1 MDNAER
7 FSIQRA
13 EKPGYWECTDNE
25 HGIKITFKEH
35 DFNGS
40 QEVTI
45 LGGDTFGSMEEAMGV
60 AKALREMT
68 DWLSREHYK
77 KCMPDLQ
84 AMREKMGKD
93 IRTIRMERGMSQTDL
108 AAAAGITIAN
118 LSRIEAGKFS
128 VGLDTLNKIAIALGV
143 TLKME

>member
-13 EKPGYWECTDNE
+13 EKPGFWECLDKE

-35 DFNGS
+35 NFNGS

-45 LGGDTFGSMEEAMGV
+45 LGGDTFASMEEAMGV

-84 AMREKMGKD
+84 AMRERMGKD
-93 IRTIRMERGMSQTDL
+93 IRAIRMKRGMSQTDL

-128 VGLDTLNKIAIALGV
+128 VGLDILNKIAIALGV
-143 TLKME
+143 ALKME

>member
-1 MDNAER
+1 MDNAGR

-13 EKPGYWECTDNE
+13 EKPGYWECTDHE

-35 DFNGS
+35 NFNGS

-68 DWLSREHYK
+68 DWLSREHYD
-77 KCMPDLQ
+77 KCMFSLQ
-84 AMREKMGKD
+84 ALRERMGKD
-93 IRTIRMERGMSQTDL
+93 IRAIRMERGMSQTEL
-108 AAAAGITIAN
+108 ATAAGITIAN

-128 VGLDTLNKIAIALGV
+128 VGLDILNKIAIALGV